1 MPADLRL
8 TADRL
13 TAIDSDEAA
22 VALDADLAFTGRLPD
37 YRLAGTVTVLP
48 SEIRIPEQL
57 PPSVIELDVTE
68 VRDGVIVRRSE
79 EHTSEL
85 QSLMRISYAVFCL
98 KKKKITHTQNTIYT
112 NCSGNCTP
120 ITT

>member
-68 VRDGVIVRRSE
+68 VRDGVIVRSQDQHRARPEERREGKECVSTCRSRWMP
-79 EHTSEL
+79 L
-85 QSLMRISYAVFCL
+85 Q
-98 KKKKITHTQNTIYT
+98 
-112 NCSGNCTP
+112 
-120 ITT
+120 